1 MMIFEKRKADRLRFI
16 KKTSDGQFFY
26 VKHSVINIVIT
37 RYFPTVVSKFFN
49 NLGKVVVDGIKFQ
62 IMVVAPADGMVKCLT
77 GSAGPEDEFVALFFP
92 FDQIVYEWPVRFSEI
107 RPLAIAECSVKI
119 NGDCLKCVLR
129 FIFVNAPS

>member
-1 MMIFEKRKADRLRFI
+1 MAILHELLLLRCVWNI
-16 KKTSDGQFFY
+16 ILSSKERQNHLIID
-26 VKHSVINIVIT
+26 IVIT
-37 RYFPTVVSKFFN
+37 RYLTTVISIFFN
-49 NLGKVVVDGIKFQ
+49 NLGKIVVDSIKLKV
-62 IMVVAPADGMVKCLT
+62 MVVAPADGMIKCFT

-92 FDQIVYEWPVRFSEI
+92 FDQIINEWSVRFSEI

>member
-1 MMIFEKRKADRLRFI
+1 MVDLQIW
-16 KKTSDGQFFY
+16 Q
-26 VKHSVINIVIT
+26 KHSVINIVIT
-37 RYFPTVVSKFFN
+37 RYFPAVVSIFFN

-62 IMVVAPADGMVKCLT
+62 IMIAAPANGMIECLS

-92 FDQIVYEWPVRFSEI
+92 VDQIINEWSVRFSEI

-129 FIFVNAPS
+129 FIFHRNLQSDLIL